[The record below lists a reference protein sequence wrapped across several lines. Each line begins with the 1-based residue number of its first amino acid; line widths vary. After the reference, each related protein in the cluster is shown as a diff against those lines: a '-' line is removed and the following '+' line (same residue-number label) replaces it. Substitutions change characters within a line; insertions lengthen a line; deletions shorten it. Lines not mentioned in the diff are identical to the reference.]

1 MQMGDTTKVEVTITH
16 KKKRK
21 ERKEKKKTTWKNLLE
36 SCSMHHGLN
45 EFPLFP
51 C

>member
-21 ERKEKKKTTWKNLLE
+21 ERKEKKKRQLGKT
-36 SCSMHHGLN
+36 C
-45 EFPLFP
+45 
-51 C
+51 